1 MQIVLSFSYFLA
13 SVMALIIYIARV
25 TKMLLNLNFNGLIF
39 FRILNIEYW
48 FDGPIGFSLAS
59 IGLVFN
65 TIAIYTLGKQ
75 VCHKTFH
82 SLMMLLSCWDFGLL
96 FFSQFLFALPE
107 LSESYKNGLFLQLV
121 PYLIPMAQICLSGS
135 CFTTVALT
143 VER

>member
-1 MQIVLSFSYFLA
+1 MVGPGALWVSPLKNSELFYFDLTCNVKFWIHFWLSS
-13 SVMALIIYIARV
+13 
-25 TKMLLNLNFNGLIF
+25 
-39 FRILNIEYW
+39 RILNVEYW
-48 FDGPIGFSLAS
+48 FDGPIGFLLAC

-65 TIAIYTLGKQ
+65 AIAIYTLSKQ

>member
-1 MQIVLSFSYFLA
+1 
-13 SVMALIIYIARV
+13 MALSNSVQKFPSEVNQGRTFFKY
-25 TKMLLNLNFNGLIF
+25 LNPTQNLCVYIF
-39 FRILNIEYW
+39 FSRILSLEYW
-48 FDGPIGFSLAS
+48 FDGPIGFSLAC

-65 TIAIYTLGKQ
+65 AIAIYTLSKQ

-107 LSESYKNGLFLQLV
+107 LSEWYKNGLFLQLV
-121 PYLIPMAQICLSGS
+121 PYMIPMAQICLSGS

>member
-1 MQIVLSFSYFLA
+1 MQAVLSFSYFLA
-13 SVMALIIYIARV
+13 SVMALIILARV
-25 TKMLLNLNFNGLIF
+25 TKMLTNYFNGLVF

-82 SLMMLLSCWDFGLL
+82 SLMMLLLCWDFGLL